1 MSRRI
6 FSVGLLLCVALG
18 GLNPPLDLPRIALQ
32 GVSRPRMDED
42 FIPYGER
49 RKHQMAH
56 YSLRLPG
63 SWGSNLI
70 G

>member
-1 MSRRI
+1 
-6 FSVGLLLCVALG
+6 
-18 GLNPPLDLPRIALQ
+18 
-32 GVSRPRMDED
+32 MDEN

-49 RKHQMAH
+49 RKHQMAR